1 MAKFRRIS
9 ITKKSA
15 AFEFSTLI
23 VYNNP
28 RRHSRKAA
36 QEVIEMDY
44 KKLYE
49 EWISNPYFAEEIK
62 AELTAIEQD
71 ENEIKERF
79 YKELEFGTAGLRGV
93 IGAGT
98 NRMNIYTVR
107 KTTQGL
113 ANYIAAVNGQEK
125 GVAIA
130 HDSRRMSPEFAKE
143 AALCLS
149 ANGVKA
155 YIFDSLRPTPE
166 LSYAVRKLGCI
177 AGINITASH
186 NPPEYNGYKVYW
198 EDGAQ
203 ITPPHDSGIMAEVQK
218 VTDYNT
224 VKTMDEETAKAAGLF
239 QVIGKEVDDAYI
251 EELKSQVIHMDAIKA
266 MAKELKIVYSPLHGT
281 GNIPARRVL
290 KELGFEQVYVVKE
303 QELPDGE
310 FPTVSY
316 PNPEADE
323 AFELGLK
330 LAKEVDADLVLA
342 TDPDAD
348 RLGVRVKDKNGEY
361 HTLTGN
367 MSGCLLADYEL
378 GQRKAVNGS
387 LPQDGAMISTIVT
400 TNMAAAIAKYYGVK
414 FIEVLTGFKYIGQQI
429 LGFETSGVGSYLFGF
444 EESYGCLI
452 GTHARDKDAIVATM
466 ALCEAAAYYKTKDMT
481 LWDAMIEMYER
492 YGYYKDD
499 IQSITLKGIEG
510 LAQIQTILEN
520 LRKNPPAEIGGYKV
534 LSARD
539 YKADTIVD
547 METKEVKATG
557 LPSSNVL
564 YYDLTDDAWVCV
576 RPSGT
581 EPKIK
586 IYYGVKGSSLTDADE
601 KSAALGQE
609 LKKLIDQMM

>member
-1 MAKFRRIS
+1 
-9 ITKKSA
+9 
-15 AFEFSTLI
+15 
-23 VYNNP
+23 
-28 RRHSRKAA
+28 
-36 QEVIEMDY
+36 MDY
-44 KKLYE
+44 KELYKDWLE
-49 EWISNPYFAEEIK
+49 NPYFDENTK
-62 AELTAIEQD
+62 AELKEIQQD
-71 ENEIKERF
+71 EKEIKERF
-79 YKELEFGTAGLRGV
+79 YKELEFGTAGLRGI

-113 ANYIAAVNGQEK
+113 ANYIAAVNGQAK

-130 HDSRRMSPEFAKE
+130 YDSRRMSSEFAKE
-143 AALCLS
+143 AALCLA

-155 YIFDSLRPTPE
+155 YIFETLRPTPE
-166 LSYAVRKLGCI
+166 LSFAVRELGCI

-203 ITPPHDSGIMAEVQK
+203 ITPPHDSSIMAEVQK
-218 VTDYNT
+218 VVNYNE
-224 VKTMDEETAKAAGLF
+224 VKTMDEEAAKAAGLF
-239 QVIGKEVDDAYI
+239 AVIGKEIDDAYM
-251 EELKSQVIHMDAIKA
+251 EALKSQVIHADAIKA

-290 KELGFEQVYVVKE
+290 KELGFENVYVVKE

-348 RLGVRVKDKNGEY
+348 RLGVRVKDSKTGEY

-378 GQRKAVNGS
+378 GQKKEVYGK
-387 LPQDGAMISTIVT
+387 LPEDGAVISTIVT
-400 TNMAAAIAKYYGVK
+400 TNMAAAIAKHYGVE

-429 LGFETSGVGSYLFGF
+429 LGFETKGKGSYLFGF

-466 ALCEAAAYYKTKDMT
+466 ALCEAAAYYKTKGMT
-481 LWDAMIEMYER
+481 LWDAMVAMYEK

-510 LAQIQTILEN
+510 LEKIQTILEN
-520 LRKNPPAEIGGYKV
+520 LRKNPPTEIGTYKV

-539 YKADTIVD
+539 YKADTVVN
-547 METKEVKATG
+547 METKEVTDTG

-564 YYDLTDDAWVCV
+564 YYDLNDDAWVCV

-586 IYYGVKGSSLTDADE
+586 IYYGIKGTSLQDADE
-601 KSAALGQE
+601 KSAALGADV
-609 LKKLIDQMM
+609 KKLIDAMM